1 MIESPPGLS
10 RGALKRLK
18 GHVAGQHPGVA
29 KRGRA
34 RRRRLCAGK
43 TLTESD
49 VSKALGAPRLQA
61 SVEVETAAVPR
72 LNLRQREILALIAQ
86 GGKRGG
92 NGDRQADGGGGLGA
106 RTRRPLSA
114 NRAERLEET
123 VGSGLSD
130 LGYLI
135 WVIYRGTSN
144 GSRVSTPSPR
154 RAATP

>member
-49 VSKALGAPRLQA
+49 VAKALGAPRLQA

-86 GGKRGG
+86 GAKGGKTEI
-92 NGDRQADGGGGLGA
+92 AKLMAAAAWA
-106 RTRRPLSA
+106 RERAGHSRR
-114 NRAERLEET
+114 T
-123 VGSGLSD
+123 VQNDLRKLSD

-135 WVIYRGTSN
+135 WVI
-144 GSRVSTPSPR
+144 
-154 RAATP
+154 